1 MRKKP
6 LERQKI
12 RVKKDDLVV
21 VIAGKDAG
29 KRGKVL
35 EVLRDRGRVVV
46 QGVGF
51 IKRHTRPNPQRNI
64 KGGIAEREAAIHA
77 SNVMIV
83 APEDDKRSRIGS
95 KVLADGRK
103 VRISRRTGEILDIFD
118 YPFILLW
125 GLPFGAILAAWLA
138 ERLSMRGLAY
148 TCVTI
153 PVLMHGTI
161 FAWFYL
167 APPEWR

>member
-1 MRKKP
+1 MAKKP
-6 LERQKI
+6 LERQRI

-35 EVLRDRGRVVV
+35 QVLRDRGRVVV

-51 IKRHTRPNPQRNI
+51 IKRRTRPNPQRNI
-64 KGGIAEREAAIHA
+64 KGGIAEREAPIHA

-83 APEDDKRSRIGS
+83 SGDDDKRSRIGS

-103 VRISRRTGEILDIFD
+103 VRISRRTGEILDK
-118 YPFILLW
+118 
-125 GLPFGAILAAWLA
+125 
-138 ERLSMRGLAY
+138 
-148 TCVTI
+148 
-153 PVLMHGTI
+153 
-161 FAWFYL
+161 
-167 APPEWR
+167 